1 MTKNKNEPED
11 RSVQALNTIS
21 AVIAIFLLFLSVRF
35 EYWLTFFAIIAML
48 YFLVLQRK
56 KRRKTDIE
64 ANKNELERRTAIVE
78 GLSEKHNAKL
88 QDERIR
94 AAELAEKKRFDLEA
108 EATRAR
114 EAHRDADTQTSP
126 FVYEIGRHANETLA
140 LRYGIANLKRG
151 QVDFIGS
158 DKIRLQKIG
167 KVPDETSQN
176 KRRSDLYRVK
186 LSDFR
191 DREALAVIQP
201 GTEYVKTFYPLEES
215 WFERHSALELAL
227 KGNQTMTLKEIAHF
241 HIEKTVLPK

>member
-1 MTKNKNEPED
+1 MTKKNEPED
-11 RSVQALNTIS
+11 RSIRALNSIS
-21 AVIAIFLLFLSVRF
+21 AVTSVILLFLAVGF
-35 EYWLTFFAIIAML
+35 QYWLTFCVISATL
-48 YFLVLQRK
+48 YLLVLQK
-56 KRRKTDIE
+56 KKSRKTEIE

-78 GLSEKHNAKL
+78 GLREKHNAKL
-88 QDERIR
+88 KDEKIR
-94 AAELAEKKRFDLEA
+94 AAKLAEKRKFDLEA

-158 DKIRLQKIG
+158 DKIRLQKLG
-167 KVPDETSQN
+167 KIPVETSPY

-191 DREALAVIQP
+191 DREALAVIEP

-215 WFERHSALELAL
+215 WFERHSALESAL
-227 KGNQTMTLKEIAHF
+227 KGNQTMNLKEIAHF
-241 HIEKTVLPK
+241 HIEKTVFPK